1 MTPTVYTIGH
11 SNHAIAAFVALLSGS
26 GIGRI
31 ADVRSVPYSRRWPQ
45 FRREALEASLASAA
59 VDYVWL
65 GEALGG
71 RPRDPEQWQAGRP
84 DYARIAAMPAFQAAL
99 DRVVA
104 AARERPTA
112 LMCAE
117 RDPLDCHRFH
127 LLAPPLAARGV
138 DLVHLLA
145 DGSVE
150 TQAEA
155 AARQARKDRQGRLF
169 D

>member
-11 SNHAIAAFVALLSGS
+11 SNHAIAAFLALLGSS
-26 GIGRI
+26 GIGRV
-31 ADVRSVPYSRRWPQ
+31 ADVRSLPYSRRWPQ
-45 FRREALEASLASAA
+45 FRRPALEAALAAA
-59 VDYVWL
+59 GLDYLWL
-65 GEALGG
+65 GDALGG

-84 DYARIAAMPAFQAAL
+84 DYARIAAAPAFQAAL

-104 AARERPTA
+104 AAREKPTA

-127 LLAPPLAARGV
+127 LLAPPLLARGV
-138 DLVHLLA
+138 DIIHVMA
-145 DGSVE
+145 DGSRE
-150 TQAEA
+150 TQGEA

-169 D
+169 E